1 MVGSL
6 FADLERRA
14 ARWQRTRGS
23 VPVQRFG
30 TAAAAEPLRAPA
42 VDLER
47 LLEAFRLGSREL
59 GDIWTWVLPARAIV
73 ELRKLADAPAAAF
86 RVDDGLSARVVYDF
100 ALAYR
105 LRVLHREHLLRSLV
119 PLYSGWLASF
129 ILQVR
134 ELGAEAVEARVEELA
149 AAFEAQKPY
158 LISRWHPRRTSPPDS
173 IFVHKL
179 RLLASRVP
187 PASLGLLARGA
198 RKFIP
203 PSCRRFKKS
212 PASSPPGPPPNQ
224 RRARLAPPCAGP
236 WRASAA

>member
-1 MVGSL
+1 TIVQVVGSL

-42 VDLER
+42 VDVER

-73 ELRKLADAPAAAF
+73 ELRKLADAPVAAF
-86 RVDDGLSARVVYDF
+86 RVDDGLWARVVYDF
-100 ALAYR
+100 ALGYR
-105 LRVLHREHLLRSLV
+105 LRVLPREHLLRSLV

-158 LISRWHPRRTSPPDS
+158 LISRWRWPERFRTS
-173 IFVHKL
+173 
-179 RLLASRVP
+179 
-187 PASLGLLARGA
+187 
-198 RKFIP
+198 
-203 PSCRRFKKS
+203 
-212 PASSPPGPPPNQ
+212 
-224 RRARLAPPCAGP
+224 
-236 WRASAA
+236 